1 MRCPKCRAEN
11 AGGALYCKMR
21 GASMGGCEGRGA
33 PGPSAETAM
42 APEPAPGAV
51 FAAADADSAATFSYP
66 LAEGAADFARYQ
78 RQLADKAEQ
87 VKTAREAAAL
97 AAADFEMYRRR
108 RRNCVIAGAV
118 LVLLLAL
125 SFPSWIESYG
135 ANTGDDPLYSLAL
148 NVAVFSL
155 GAANTFFFPFGF
167 TPIKNFIA
175 NSGFFI
181 VAGWLF
187 LMLAAS
193 ILVLLFMLLGIP
205 YAIWLTLKVRKSRR
219 SAEEAVGFAQKL
231 ELEYRSM

>member
-33 PGPSAETAM
+33 PGLRLRRLWRPSRL
-42 APEPAPGAV
+42 PGAV

-135 ANTGDDPLYSLAL
+135 ANTGMTLCTLWRSTSLCSRWA
-148 NVAVFSL
+148 
-155 GAANTFFFPFGF
+155 PR
-167 TPIKNFIA
+167 TPSSF
-175 NSGFFI
+175 
-181 VAGWLF
+181 
-187 LMLAAS
+187 
-193 ILVLLFMLLGIP
+193 
-205 YAIWLTLKVRKSRR
+205 R
-219 SAEEAVGFAQKL
+219 SASRPSRTSLRTAAFSSSRAGCFL
-231 ELEYRSM
+231 C